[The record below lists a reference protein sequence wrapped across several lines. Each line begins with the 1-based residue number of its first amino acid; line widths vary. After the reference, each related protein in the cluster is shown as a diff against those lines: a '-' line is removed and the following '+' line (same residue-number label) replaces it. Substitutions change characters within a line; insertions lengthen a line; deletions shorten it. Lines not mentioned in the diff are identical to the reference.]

1 MFFSFVDACIKDH
14 TYDYS
19 KNIEQ
24 EIFFAKK
31 KCLHIVKSDKSA
43 WLRLWFKA
51 TGAQNKMS
59 VDLNVTLKDSYGKQR
74 RKWNLRSENVRNF
87 IAEEK
92 GDWFEI
98 EEPESG
104 NYDQFHLKFK
114 LYSAGKTN
122 TLYYYQFA

>member
-1 MFFSFVDACIKDH
+1 
-14 TYDYS
+14 
-19 KNIEQ
+19 
-24 EIFFAKK
+24 
-31 KCLHIVKSDKSA
+31 
-43 WLRLWFKA
+43 
-51 TGAQNKMS
+51 MS
-59 VDLNVTLKDSYGKQR
+59 VDLNVILKDSYGKQR
-74 RKWNLRSENVRNF
+74 RKWNLSSENVRNF